1 MMQYLQSELA
11 VGQRQCLEAVH
22 ENFLA
27 SDGIFLY
34 NNCFHLKKIK
44 NKTFYSKHCFMRKK
58 IQITHA
64 THKQVWGKD
73 QSTNLSIRHAHPSDY
88 NFLMIIFTNAI

>member
-22 ENFLA
+22 ENFLP
-27 SDGIFLY
+27 SEGNFLY

-44 NKTFYSKHCFMRKK
+44 NKTFYSKHLHEKK
-58 IQITHA
+58 LQITHA

-73 QSTNLSIRHAHPSDY
+73 QSTNLSIKYTHPSDPY
-88 NFLMIIFTNAI
+88 FFNDYFY